1 MSLFSP
7 PGARRSV
14 SRPPSDPLPPC
25 DAPPARL
32 SLRPLSPWGAA
43 AAMASPSDSIIILD
57 GDDDEDDG
65 APQPSPPPPPAAAAA
80 AAEKAAEPPGP
91 SGGAPPQLA
100 QARGGAGHR
109 APALGKDPASLRVE
123 NERLFAE
130 FIAFCS
136 QHTADHQE
144 VMPYLAARHQKA
156 SPDYLDSVEFRNVLG
171 RCLTRVQARPSKV
184 YVYINELCTVFRA
197 HAQKKLQAAPDP
209 SGSGPSAP
217 CEPREGSKRQIRY
230 LENLLRVCAGE
241 IRKLQERELDLEE
254 LDNEDSAYMQESRL
268 KRRMMRIFERLCQ
281 LKDCNS
287 LTGRVIEQRIPYRG
301 TRYPEV
307 NRRIERL
314 INHDPEA
321 FPDYADI
328 LKVVQKASTRHS
340 LNLPKRQMESMAAD
354 AFREVGNRLQ
364 ERRHLDLIY
373 NFGNHLTDQYRPNSD
388 PALADGELARRL
400 RQNRDMALRRL
411 EQVTSQFAQLQDRS
425 EEEEWLQRRR
435 RGGRAQAGSSSAAG
449 CQQGELSSP
458 KEGSQSPKGV
468 SKEAEWGEE
477 EEEEEE
483 EEESSSESDME
494 AELEKSLEDRED
506 AEGVVPDEE
515 PPAQEV
521 EADQHM
527 DLGAPELV
535 PYSSDE
541 EEEEEEEDDGAE
553 REEGQQQQQDVGP
566 APADSRRSSNPPAL
580 GNSPSQQFFLE
591 IEEALPLEAGET
603 PPPTPSPPCQTE
615 QGDDLPVCLSELK
628 PQPAVK
634 HSRFLENGRPRRLD
648 ATSLHGINGEP
659 PSKRS
664 RHEQRVSNSSCIEVP
679 SAGSSE
685 EEDDE
690 VLLSLP
696 PQQSPAPVADSTCAD
711 SPGLGLVTS
720 SQGSPQQ
727 QHPGLLLA
735 KTSVATQCDPEEII
749 ILSDS
754 D

>member
-506 AEGVVPDEE
+506 AEGVVP
-515 PPAQEV
+515 A
-521 EADQHM
+521 AA
-527 DLGAPELV
+527 LKC
-535 PYSSDE
+535 
-541 EEEEEEEDDGAE
+541 
-553 REEGQQQQQDVGP
+553 
-566 APADSRRSSNPPAL
+566 PAL
-580 GNSPSQQFFLE
+580 
-591 IEEALPLEAGET
+591 
-603 PPPTPSPPCQTE
+603 
-615 QGDDLPVCLSELK
+615 
-628 PQPAVK
+628 
-634 HSRFLENGRPRRLD
+634 GRPRRKTTRCSSACL
-648 ATSLHGINGEP
+648 
-659 PSKRS
+659 PSKARPLWQTPRAPTPPGWGWS
-664 RHEQRVSNSSCIEVP
+664 PVPRAAPSNSIRGYSLPRPAWQP
-679 SAGSSE
+679 SVTQRRSSFCRTQISPLPAATLLQVLRRRRRDARTDGAGPVSLSLDGGSS
-685 EEDDE
+685 
-690 VLLSLP
+690 VSGGFLMVHGGVGVQCLYSGCHGGGVGGCICALSF
-696 PQQSPAPVADSTCAD
+696 
-711 SPGLGLVTS
+711 
-720 SQGSPQQ
+720 
-727 QHPGLLLA
+727 
-735 KTSVATQCDPEEII
+735 
-749 ILSDS
+749 
-754 D
+754 